1 MNSLS
6 RMLILYYKCNK
17 TRKRFERK
25 SKRVKYSMKSVKT
38 LKTKGSASSDVIH
51 LCYNCKLRRSVVVLF
66 LSLTGLSTINKV
78 KIQ

>member
-1 MNSLS
+1 
-6 RMLILYYKCNK
+6 
-17 TRKRFERK
+17 
-25 SKRVKYSMKSVKT
+25 MKSVKT